1 MDALRRQM
9 RIVKRRAHIYNIHM
23 NDLIREK
30 LKLLPDAPGVYRMLN
45 AAGEIIYVGKAV
57 NLKNRVRSYFRT
69 EKNRPPKVAAMV
81 SHIADFEYILCQ
93 NEMEA
98 LTLEA
103 SLTKTLQP
111 RYNILLKDDK
121 HFPYVRLDEKKDFP
135 RFEVVRRVK
144 NDGARYFGPYL
155 SGIALRECLNLIRDS
170 FPVRHCRKDIARAI
184 ARGERPCLMYH
195 LNKCCAPCS
204 GKVSREEYH
213 ALLESVCSFL
223 EGKNQPV
230 IDMLTKQMQDASD
243 RMEFEKAAQYRDR
256 IEAVKRLAEKQHAM
270 GTGDADRDV
279 FALVRDGEDAVIH
292 ALFVRGDDIVGSAHY
307 RMATGGEPAGE
318 ITGAFLQQFYAEDME
333 IPREIVVLDLPENH
347 EALAAWLR
355 EKRGR
360 AVTLIRP
367 RRGERLQQVM
377 MAQRNGVEA
386 IEKQHA
392 LETREWERTGGA
404 MARLAAILGLAEV
417 PSRVECFDNS
427 HIQGRDTVS
436 SMVVFCEG
444 KPAPKEYRRYR
455 IRSAAGGDD
464 LVSMREALTRRFTR
478 LKDGLAAAERGEG
491 EAPEAP
497 GLLVVDG
504 GRTQLTVAL
513 QVLSELGLSHIP
525 AIGLA
530 ERHEEI
536 ILPDEPEPI
545 LLARNDPAL
554 HVLERLRDEAHRFAI
569 TYHRSLHVRTALLSE
584 LDAIPGVGEKRKRLL
599 FDAFVTRDAIAAA
612 DVEALAAVHGMSR
625 PAAEAVYAHFHP
637 APAAEAGAEP
647 GSDSE

>member
-1 MDALRRQM
+1 
-9 RIVKRRAHIYNIHM
+9 M

-30 LKLLPDAPGVYRMLN
+30 LKLLPDAPGVYRMYN

-57 NLKNRVRSYFRT
+57 NLKNRVRSYFCA
-69 EKNRPPKVAAMV
+69 EKDRPPKVAAMV

-155 SGIALRECLNLIRDS
+155 SGVALRDCLNLIRDS
-170 FPVRHCRKDIARAI
+170 FPVRHCRKDIPRAI
-184 ARGERPCLMYH
+184 ARGERPCLMHH

-213 ALLESVCSFL
+213 ALLKSVCSFL

-230 IDMLTKQMQDASD
+230 IDMLTKEMLAASD
-243 RMEFEKAAQYRDR
+243 RLEFEKAAQYRDR
-256 IEAVKRLAEKQHAM
+256 IEAVKRLAEKQRAM

-279 FALVRDGEDAVIH
+279 FALVRDGEDAVVH
-292 ALFVRGDDIVGSAHY
+292 ALFVRGDDIIGSAHY
-307 RMATGGEPAGE
+307 RMAAGGETAGE

-333 IPREIVVLDLPENH
+333 IPREIIVLDMPENH

-355 EKRGR
+355 EKRGG
-360 AVTLIRP
+360 AATIIRP
-367 RRGERLQQVM
+367 RRGERLRQVM
-377 MAQRNGVEA
+377 MAQRNGAEA
-386 IEKQHA
+386 IEKQRA
-392 LETREWERTGGA
+392 LAAREWERTGGA
-404 MARLAAILGLAEV
+404 AARLAAAIGLDEM
-417 PSRVECFDNS
+417 PRRMECFDNS
-427 HIQGRDTVS
+427 HIRGRDTVS
-436 SMVVFCEG
+436 SMVVFLEG

-455 IRSAAGGDD
+455 IRAAAGGDD
-464 LVSMREALTRRFTR
+464 LIAMREALTRRFTR
-478 LKDGLAAAERGEG
+478 FRDELDAAERDGAAPPEG
-491 EAPEAP
+491 PD
-497 GLLVVDG
+497 LLVVDG
-504 GRTQLTVAL
+504 GRAQLNVAL
-513 QVLSELGLSHIP
+513 EVLAELGLSHIP

-536 ILPDEPEPI
+536 ILPEGEEAV
-545 LLARNDPAL
+545 LLPRNDPAL
-554 HVLERLRDEAHRFAI
+554 HVLERIRDEAHRFAV

-584 LDAIPGVGEKRKRLL
+584 LDGIPGVGERRKRLL
-599 FDAFVTRDAIAAA
+599 FEAFVTRDAIAAA
-612 DVEALAAVHGMSR
+612 GVEALAAVRGMSR

-637 APAAEAGAEP
+637 GAGTGQEAPK
-647 GSDSE
+647 

>member
-1 MDALRRQM
+1 
-9 RIVKRRAHIYNIHM
+9 M

-57 NLKNRVRSYFRT
+57 NLKNRVRSYFRA

-121 HFPYVRLDEKKDFP
+121 HFPYVRLDAKKDFP

-464 LVSMREALTRRFTR
+464 LVSMRLY
-478 LKDGLAAAERGEG
+478 
-491 EAPEAP
+491 
-497 GLLVVDG
+497 
-504 GRTQLTVAL
+504 
-513 QVLSELGLSHIP
+513 
-525 AIGLA
+525 
-530 ERHEEI
+530 I
-536 ILPDEPEPI
+536 I
-545 LLARNDPAL
+545 
-554 HVLERLRDEAHRFAI
+554 
-569 TYHRSLHVRTALLSE
+569 
-584 LDAIPGVGEKRKRLL
+584 
-599 FDAFVTRDAIAAA
+599 
-612 DVEALAAVHGMSR
+612 
-625 PAAEAVYAHFHP
+625 
-637 APAAEAGAEP
+637 
-647 GSDSE
+647 

>member
-1 MDALRRQM
+1 MH
-9 RIVKRRAHIYNIHM
+9 IVKRRAHIYNIHM

-57 NLKNRVRSYFRT
+57 NLKNRVRSYFRA

-121 HFPYVRLDEKKDFP
+121 HFPYVRLDAKKDFP

-184 ARGERPCLMYH
+184 ARGDRPSLIYH
-195 LNKCCAPCS
+195 LNKCIAPCY
-204 GKVSREEYH
+204 GNISREEYH

-491 EAPEAP
+491 EAPETP